1 MVKLGFTHPPAGAHA
16 VLYASGDYG
25 WTLYGLVVLSTVIS
39 VIPATLVN
47 NLSTKRQYPTYWG
60 FVWPKWAK
68 NLLSKQQLRKD
79 DSGSIHDG

>member
-16 VLYASGDYG
+16 VLYASGKYD
-25 WTLYGLVVLSTVIS
+25 WTFYSLVVLSTVIS

-68 NLLSKQQLRKD
+68 NLFSQKWRKD
-79 DSGSIHDG
+79 DSGDIHDG